1 MDRRATYRQRRAA
14 ATIASAWRNSQ
25 AAQRVRMIGMRQARL
40 GQRLARN
47 AIASR
52 IHQFRRVTD
61 AFGFRS
67 AVGGAGTTYIDLVNC
82 GSTPNQLFSFA
93 NVSPSSFTASS
104 YQFGA
109 SLQFML
115 AHVSNVTEIVN
126 LFDNYR
132 IKYVSIKIV
141 PGFNSVDM
149 QGNAITGSQHE
160 LPTMHYTID
169 NDDATVP
176 ANRTA
181 VLENSYAKSIR
192 LDKPFTITLKPR
204 AQNVVATTAGAQSA
218 GMLPATQWLDSSSQT
233 IPHFG
238 LKMWFDEWPV
248 ITAANSAAACL
259 KFIVTYSLE
268 CKNVV

>member
-1 MDRRATYRQRRAA
+1 MQGGGPYRSNKRPRLASRLAA
-14 ATIASAWRNSQ
+14 WARSIRGG
-25 AAQRVRMIGMRQARL
+25 MIRKP
-40 GQRLARN
+40 RLARQ

-52 IHQFRRVTD
+52 IHTFKRVTD

-67 AVGGAGTTYIDLVNC
+67 AVGGVGTTYIDLVNC
-82 GSTPNQLFSFA
+82 GTGSNFLFSFA
-93 NVSPSSFTASS
+93 NVSASNFATNS
-104 YQFGA
+104 YQFGG

-115 AHVSNVTEIVN
+115 AHVSNVSEIVS

-132 IKYVSIKIV
+132 IKMVYVKVI

-149 QGNAITGSQHE
+149 VGGSITGAQHE

-176 ANRTA
+176 GNRTA
-181 VLENSYAKSIR
+181 VLENSYSKSVR
-192 LDKPFTITLKPR
+192 LDKPFTIAIKPR
-204 AQNVVATTAGAQSA
+204 AQNVVVGTGSSPAG
-218 GMLPATQWLDSSSQT
+218 GMLPANTWLDSSSQT

-238 LKMWFDEWPV
+238 MKMWFDEWPV
-248 ITAANSAAACL
+248 IAAANPAAATL
-259 KFIVTYSLE
+259 KFIVTYTLE